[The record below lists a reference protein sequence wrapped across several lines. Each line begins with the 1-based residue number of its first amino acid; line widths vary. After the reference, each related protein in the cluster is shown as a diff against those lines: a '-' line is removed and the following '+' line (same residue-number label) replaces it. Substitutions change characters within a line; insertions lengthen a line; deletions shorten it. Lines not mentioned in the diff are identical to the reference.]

1 MVDCVMVEQPSSSPT
16 LRLPSCE
23 VNSKSAIQ
31 HGKANSQ
38 QTSKCTAVGTVN
50 LLPSGFGGPDVSFMT
65 PSHPRT
71 PH

>member
-1 MVDCVMVEQPSSSPT
+1 MVDCVMVEQQSSSPT

-31 HGKANSQ
+31 ANSQ
-38 QTSKCTAVGTVN
+38 QTSKCTALGTVN